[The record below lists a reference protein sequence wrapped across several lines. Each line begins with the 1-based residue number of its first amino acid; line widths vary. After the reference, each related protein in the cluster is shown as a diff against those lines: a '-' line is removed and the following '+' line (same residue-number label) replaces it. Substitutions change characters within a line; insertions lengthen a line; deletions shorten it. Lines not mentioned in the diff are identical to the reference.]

1 MTDRRLKTMDIQALL
16 RRMQAGEKDRPIARA
31 LHVDRKTV
39 AKYRAWATEQHLLDG
54 PLPDLATLHARL
66 AASFGN
72 DNPPQNQSSLEAYR
86 DEMVT
91 LLKQGLGPRLIFQTL
106 SDRPDFTGSESAVY
120 RLAAKLKPPKKVDVV
135 GRIETPPGDVAQVD
149 FGAVGYLFDPA
160 TQVLRK
166 AWVFAMVLGWS
177 RHMYAEFVFDQ
188 KILTWLQCHQ
198 HAFEFFQGVPRR
210 VVLDNLKAAIIQA
223 YTRDKDVEVQ
233 RAYADCAEHY
243 RFLIDP
249 CLPRTPQ
256 HKGKVERSGVGYIQ
270 RSFVPLLLP
279 NTALPEANRRLWEWL
294 KHTAGQREHGTTH
307 ERPMYRF
314 VETEWQALLSLP
326 TTPYDPATWKQ
337 VKLHRDGHVVFD
349 KAFYSAP
356 SRYVGQTLWLRA
368 GLSEIRLFTGDF
380 ALVATHARA
389 TQPGQRVTHPD
400 HLPTEKVRGLTASR
414 EQCQAQADAIGP
426 ATAQVI
432 AELLASRPIYRMRTA
447 LRVLR
452 LADMYTPTRLEAA
465 CARGQAFGDTSLVAL
480 KHILAERLDEL
491 VLPVSASAS
500 DELFRFARSADEL
513 AEALGGGVTWN

>member
-16 RRMQAGEKDRPIARA
+16 RRLQAGEKERAIARA
-31 LHVDRKTV
+31 LHLDRKTV
-39 AKYRAWATEQHLLDG
+39 ARYRVWATEQHLLNG

-66 AASFGN
+66 TASFGN
-72 DNPPQNQSSLEAYR
+72 DNPPQNHSSLEAYR
-86 DEMVT
+86 AEIVT
-91 LLKQGLGPRLIFQTL
+91 LLQRGLGPRLIFQTL
-106 SDRPDFTGSESAVY
+106 SERPSFTGSESAVY
-120 RLAAKLKPPKKVDVV
+120 RLAAKLKPPQKMEAV
-135 GRIETPPGDVAQVD
+135 GRLETPPGEVAQVD
-149 FGAVGYLFDPA
+149 FGAVGQLFDPT
-160 TQVLRK
+160 TQTLRK
-166 AWVFAMVLGWS
+166 AWVFVMVLGWS

-188 KILTWLQCHQ
+188 TLLTWLQCHQ

-223 YTRDKDVEVQ
+223 YTRDQDVEVQ

-249 CLPRTPQ
+249 CWPRTPQ
-256 HKGKVERSGVGYIQ
+256 HKGKVERGGVGYLK

-279 NTALPEANRRLWEWL
+279 NTPLPEANRRVWEWL

-307 ERPMYRF
+307 ERPLDRF
-314 VETEWQALLSLP
+314 AETEQRALLSLP

-337 VKLHRDGHVVFD
+337 VKLHRDGHVVFN

-368 GLSEIRLFTGDF
+368 GLAEIRLFTGDF
-380 ALVATHARA
+380 VLVATHARA
-389 TQPGQRVTHPD
+389 TQPGQRVTQPD
-400 HLPTEKVRGLTASR
+400 HLPPDKARGLTATR
-414 EQCQAQADAIGP
+414 EQCLAQAEAIGP

-432 AELLASRPIYRMRTA
+432 AELLAARPVDRMRTA

-452 LADMYTPTRLEAA
+452 LADTYTSARLEAA

-480 KHILAERLDEL
+480 KHILAEHLDEL
-491 VLPVSASAS
+491 TLSVPASAS

-513 AEALGGGVTWN
+513 AEALGGGATWN